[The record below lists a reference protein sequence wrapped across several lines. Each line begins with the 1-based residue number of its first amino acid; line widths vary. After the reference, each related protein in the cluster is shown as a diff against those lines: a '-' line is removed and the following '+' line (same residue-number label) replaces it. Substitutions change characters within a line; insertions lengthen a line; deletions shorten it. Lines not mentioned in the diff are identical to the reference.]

1 MSENYRSFFMQQKGE
16 GDDKTSSL
24 NDFKAWDGQLSPD
37 VTILDHSLKANR
49 WLVHFNE
56 QKDFSKLV
64 GYPGWKGSM
73 SLTFDNAGLITE
85 TIYYPDST
93 NPSYKKWL
101 QPAVDWLSTNYP
113 NELNEV
119 YQNNKL
125 IRNEAA
131 AIKWKELLTR
141 WNAAKSKKSDP

>member
-1 MSENYRSFFMQQKGE
+1 MAASYRSFFMEKSGE
-16 GDDKTSSL
+16 GDDKTTSL

-37 VTILDHSLKANR
+37 VTLLDHSSKGNT

-56 QKDFSKLV
+56 QNDFSKLI

-85 TIYYPDST
+85 TIYFPDST

-101 QPAVDWLSTNYP
+101 QPALDWLGKNAP
-113 NELNEV
+113 GELNEV
-119 YQNNKL
+119 YQNNRLVK
-125 IRNEAA
+125 NEAA

-141 WNAAKSKKSDP
+141 WNSAK